1 MGFPLL
7 VILQLLD
14 SILQLLDPTNE
25 IRHRVQNPV
34 EQQRRSNQGPIPLAL
49 HDGFLVPKRLRRS
62 AGAGRIA
69 RRSRLVLPV
78 DIQEQEHAERDNR
91 EERSEKGFGDG
102 EKTLAKRVESWEGQ
116 QEKHYGLCGCRVA
129 KHNPF

>member
-1 MGFPLL
+1 MGFPFPLL
-7 VILQLLD
+7 VGIFQLLD

-34 EQQRRSNQGPIPLAL
+34 EQQRRSNQDPIPLAL
-49 HDGFLVPKRLRRS
+49 RDGLLVPKRLRRS
-62 AGAGRIA
+62 AGAGRAA

-78 DIQEQEHAERDNR
+78 DVQEQEDAERDDR

-102 EKTLAKRVESWEGQ
+102 QKTLAERVECWEGQ

-129 KHNPF
+129 